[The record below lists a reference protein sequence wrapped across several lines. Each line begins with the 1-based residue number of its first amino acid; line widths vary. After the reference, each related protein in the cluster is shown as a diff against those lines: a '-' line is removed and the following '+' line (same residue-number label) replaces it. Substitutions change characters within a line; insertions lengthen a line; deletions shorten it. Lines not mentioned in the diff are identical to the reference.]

1 MPHDL
6 PLLNDLIILLLAS
19 VPIAFLCHKLRL
31 PVIVGFMLTGILIG
45 PYGLK
50 LINDVHAVEILAEI
64 GVMLLLFTI
73 GLEFS
78 ISRLMEMKRLVVWGG
93 GLQVVLTT
101 LFGLGLFF
109 LLGWPFKQAV
119 LFGFL
124 LTLSSTAIVLKTYSD
139 RLEVDTPHG
148 RAGVGILLFQD
159 LCIVPMMLMVPI
171 LSGREGAS
179 VANIALKLGT
189 AVAAVAIIIFT
200 SRTVVPFLLGHIV
213 RLRSQE
219 VFIIFVVLVSFGT
232 SWLTAHFGLS
242 LALGAF
248 IAGVVLS
255 ESEYS
260 HQIMADILPFRD
272 VFNSIFFV
280 SIGMLLS
287 TGFFIANLPMVLT
300 WFAGLVIVKA
310 VIIVAA
316 VLLLGYPIRIATMTA
331 VGLAQIGEFSF
342 ILAKTATSQNLLSD
356 SDYQRFLAS
365 AILSMVATPF
375 LIKAAGRI
383 GYVAQSIFAQKS
395 KGLEVVAAEDAES
408 EPDPD
413 CQVVIIGYGLNG
425 RNLAK
430 VLHRTGIP
438 YQVLEMNSQAISEA
452 RAQGIPIFYGDAVRR
467 EVLHHIGVGQAKILV
482 IAISDPSATRHA
494 VSLAR
499 EMNSQIHIIVRTRY
513 MSELPELYKLGANQ
527 VVPEE
532 FETSIEIFSRVLDKY
547 GVARNVIQREIEDIR
562 REGYQMLRGASL
574 PLADL
579 GQIAEAFDGVTSDIL
594 FINADS
600 PAVGHTVGEL
610 NLRGRTGV
618 TISSAVRNGN
628 TMINIGPDFR
638 IATEDI
644 LVLMGAAEQVE
655 RAIACLK
662 KAGGKPGRLQG
673 KTETEGQ
680 VSQIDAV

>member
-50 LINDVHAVEILAEI
+50 LINDVHAVETLAEI

-78 ISRLMEMKRLVVWGG
+78 LGRLMEMKRLVLWGG
-93 GLQVVLTT
+93 GWQVVLTT
-101 LFGLGLFF
+101 LFGLGIFWLV
-109 LLGWPFKQAV
+109 GWPFKQSV

-159 LCIVPMMLMVPI
+159 LCIVPMMLLVPI

-179 VANIALKLGT
+179 PANIATKLGT
-189 AVAAVAIIIFT
+189 AVAAVAIIMFSARKLI
-200 SRTVVPFLLGHIV
+200 PFVLGHIV

-260 HQIMADILPFRD
+260 HQIVADIMPFRD
-272 VFNSIFFV
+272 VFNSLFFI

-287 TGFFIANLPMVLT
+287 TGFFIAHLPMVLA
-300 WFAGLVIVKA
+300 WFVGLVLLKA
-310 VIIVAA
+310 TIIIA
-316 VLLLGYPIRIATMTA
+316 VVMSLRYPTRVATMTA

-356 SDYQRFLAS
+356 NDYQLFLAS

-375 LIKAAGRI
+375 FIKAASPI
-383 GYVAQSIFAQKS
+383 GQAVQSLISRNA
-395 KGLEVVAAEDAES
+395 GLPEIETEAEASAE
-408 EPDPD
+408 PAPD
-413 CQVVIIGYGLNG
+413 CQVIIIGYGLNG

-438 YQVLEMNSQAISEA
+438 YQVLEMNAQAISEA
-452 RAQGIPIFYGDAVRR
+452 RAQGVPIFYGDAVRR
-467 EVLHHIGVGQAKILV
+467 EVLHHIGVEHAKILV
-482 IAISDPSATRHA
+482 IAISDPAASRYA
-494 VSLAR
+494 VSQAR
-499 EMNSQIHIIVRTRY
+499 EMNPELHIIVRTRY

-527 VVPEE
+527 VIPEE
-532 FETSIEIFSRVLDKY
+532 FETSIEIFSRVLAQF
-547 GVARNVIQREIEDIR
+547 GIARNVIQREIEDIR

-579 GQIAEAFDGVTSDIL
+579 GLIAEAFDGVTSDI
-594 FINADS
+594 FFVSADS
-600 PAVGHTVGEL
+600 PAVGHTLGEL
-610 NLRGRTGV
+610 DLRRRTGV
-618 TISSAVRNGN
+618 TISSAVRDGN
-628 TMINIGPDFR
+628 TLINLGPEFE
-638 IATEDI
+638 IAAEDI
-644 LVLMGAAEQVE
+644 LVLMGAPEQIEHALAAFKKGPKQRLGTFQPVTAE
-655 RAIACLK
+655 
-662 KAGGKPGRLQG
+662 
-673 KTETEGQ
+673 
-680 VSQIDAV
+680 S

>member
-6 PLLNDLIILLLAS
+6 PLLNDLIVLLLAS

-78 ISRLMEMKRLVVWGG
+78 ISRLMEMKRLVLWGG

-109 LLGWPFKQAV
+109 LMGWPFKQSV

-179 VANIALKLGT
+179 PANIAIKLGT
-189 AVAAVAIIIFT
+189 AVAAVAIIMFT
-200 SRTVVPFLLGHIV
+200 SRKVIPFVLGHIV

-260 HQIMADILPFRD
+260 HQIVADILPFRD
-272 VFNSIFFV
+272 VFNSLFFI

-287 TGFFIANLPMVLT
+287 TGFFVTNLPMVLT
-300 WFAGLVIVKA
+300 WFAALVIIKTLIIIA
-310 VIIVAA
+310 VIM
-316 VLLLGYPIRIATMTA
+316 LLKYPLRIATMTA

-342 ILAKTATSQNLLSD
+342 ILAKTATSQSLLSD
-356 SDYQRFLAS
+356 NDYQRFLAAS
-365 AILSMVATPF
+365 ILSMVATPF
-375 LIKAAGRI
+375 FIKGAAKI
-383 GYVAQSIFAQKS
+383 GHVVQSIFTREVS
-395 KGLEVVAAEDAES
+395 GLAVIEQTDVLV

-438 YQVLEMNSQAISEA
+438 YQVLEMNAQAISEA
-452 RAQGIPIFYGDAVRR
+452 RAQGVPIFYGDAVRR
-467 EVLHHIGVGQAKILV
+467 EVLHHIGVHHAKILV
-482 IAISDPSATRHA
+482 IAISDPSATRIA
-494 VSLAR
+494 VSMAR
-499 EMNSQIHIIVRTRY
+499 ELNPQLNIIVRTRY

-532 FETSIEIFSRVLDKY
+532 FETSIEIFSRVLDMF
-547 GVARNVIQREIEDIR
+547 GIARNVIQREIEDIR
-562 REGYQMLRGASL
+562 REGYQMLRSASL
-574 PLADL
+574 PLADF

-594 FINADS
+594 FITADS
-600 PAVGHTVGEL
+600 PAAGRTVGEL
-610 NLRGRTGV
+610 NLRNRTGV

-628 TMINIGPDFR
+628 TMINIGPDFK
-638 IATEDI
+638 IEAEDI
-644 LVLMGAAEQVE
+644 LVLMGEAEQIE
-655 RAIACLK
+655 RAITCLK
-662 KAGGKPGRLQG
+662 KAGRETGKLSGLKPV
-673 KTETEGQ
+673 E
-680 VSQIDAV
+680 A

>member
-50 LINDVHAVEILAEI
+50 LINDVHAVETLAEI

-78 ISRLMEMKRLVVWGG
+78 LGRLLEMKRLVLWGG
-93 GLQVVLTT
+93 GWQVVLTT
-101 LFGLGLFF
+101 LLGLAIFW
-109 LLGWPFKQAV
+109 LVGWPFKQSV

-159 LCIVPMMLMVPI
+159 LCIVPMMLLVPI

-179 VANIALKLGT
+179 PANIATKLGT
-189 AVAAVAIIIFT
+189 AVAAVAIIMFSARKLI
-200 SRTVVPFLLGHIV
+200 PFVLGHIV

-260 HQIMADILPFRD
+260 HQIVADIMPFRD
-272 VFNSIFFV
+272 VFNSLFFI

-287 TGFFIANLPMVLT
+287 TGFFIAHLPMVLA
-300 WFAGLVIVKA
+300 WFAGLVLLKA
-310 VIIVAA
+310 TIIIA
-316 VLLLGYPIRIATMTA
+316 VVMSLRYPTRVATMTA

-356 SDYQRFLAS
+356 NDYQLFLAS

-375 LIKAAGRI
+375 FIKAASPI
-383 GYVAQSIFAQKS
+383 GQAVQSLISRKV
-395 KGLEVVAAEDAES
+395 GLPEIETEAEASAE
-408 EPDPD
+408 PAPD
-413 CQVVIIGYGLNG
+413 CQVIIIGYGLNG

-438 YQVLEMNSQAISEA
+438 YQVLEMNAQAISEA
-452 RAQGIPIFYGDAVRR
+452 RAQGVPIFYGDAVRR
-467 EVLHHIGVGQAKILV
+467 EVLHHIGVEHAKILV
-482 IAISDPSATRHA
+482 IAISDPAASRYA
-494 VSLAR
+494 VSQAR
-499 EMNSQIHIIVRTRY
+499 EMNPDLHIIVRTRY

-527 VVPEE
+527 VIPEE
-532 FETSIEIFSRVLDKY
+532 FETSIEIFSRVLAQF
-547 GVARNVIQREIEDIR
+547 GIARNIIQREIEDIR

-579 GQIAEAFDGVTSDIL
+579 GLIAEAFDGVTSDI
-594 FINADS
+594 FFVSADS
-600 PAVGHTVGEL
+600 PAVGHTLGEL
-610 NLRGRTGV
+610 DLRRRTGV
-618 TISSAVRNGN
+618 TISSAVRDGN
-628 TMINIGPDFR
+628 TLINLGPEFE
-638 IATEDI
+638 IAAEDI
-644 LVLMGAAEQVE
+644 LVLMGAPEQIE
-655 RAIACLK
+655 RALAAFK
-662 KAGGKPGRLQG
+662 KGPKQSLGTFQPVTA
-673 KTETEGQ
+673 E
-680 VSQIDAV
+680 S

>member
-300 WFAGLVIVKA
+300 WFVGLVIIKA
-310 VIIVAA
+310 VIIIAA
-316 VLLLGYPIRIATMTA
+316 VLLLSYPVRIATMTA

-375 LIKAAGRI
+375 LIKPQG
-383 GYVAQSIFAQKS
+383 
-395 KGLEVVAAEDAES
+395 GLGT
-408 EPDPD
+408 P
-413 CQVVIIGYGLNG
+413 
-425 RNLAK
+425 RNPSLRK
-430 VLHRTGIP
+430 RPKTWKPLTQRMRNRSLILT
-438 YQVLEMNSQAISEA
+438 
-452 RAQGIPIFYGDAVRR
+452 VR
-467 EVLHHIGVGQAKILV
+467 
-482 IAISDPSATRHA
+482 SS
-494 VSLAR
+494 
-499 EMNSQIHIIVRTRY
+499 
-513 MSELPELYKLGANQ
+513 
-527 VVPEE
+527 
-532 FETSIEIFSRVLDKY
+532 
-547 GVARNVIQREIEDIR
+547 
-562 REGYQMLRGASL
+562 
-574 PLADL
+574 
-579 GQIAEAFDGVTSDIL
+579 
-594 FINADS
+594 
-600 PAVGHTVGEL
+600 
-610 NLRGRTGV
+610 
-618 TISSAVRNGN
+618 SSA
-628 TMINIGPDFR
+628 M
-638 IATEDI
+638 A
-644 LVLMGAAEQVE
+644 
-655 RAIACLK
+655 
-662 KAGGKPGRLQG
+662 
-673 KTETEGQ
+673 
-680 VSQIDAV
+680 

>member
-50 LINDVHAVEILAEI
+50 LINDVHAVETLAEI

-78 ISRLMEMKRLVVWGG
+78 LGRLLEMKRLVLWGG
-93 GLQVVLTT
+93 GWQVVLTT
-101 LFGLGLFF
+101 LLGLGIFWLV
-109 LLGWPFKQAV
+109 GWPFKQSV

-159 LCIVPMMLMVPI
+159 LCIVPMMLLVPI

-179 VANIALKLGT
+179 PANIATKLGT
-189 AVAAVAIIIFT
+189 AVAAVAIIMFSARKLI
-200 SRTVVPFLLGHIV
+200 PFVLGHIV

-260 HQIMADILPFRD
+260 HQIVADIMPFRD
-272 VFNSIFFV
+272 VFNSLFFI

-287 TGFFIANLPMVLT
+287 TGFFIAHLPMVLA
-300 WFAGLVIVKA
+300 WFAGLVLLKA
-310 VIIVAA
+310 TIIIA
-316 VLLLGYPIRIATMTA
+316 VVMSLRYPTRVATMTA

-356 SDYQRFLAS
+356 NDYQLFLAS

-375 LIKAAGRI
+375 FIKAASPI
-383 GYVAQSIFAQKS
+383 GQAVQSLISRKA
-395 KGLEVVAAEDAES
+395 GLPEIETEAEASAE
-408 EPDPD
+408 PAPD
-413 CQVVIIGYGLNG
+413 CQVIIIGYGLNG

-438 YQVLEMNSQAISEA
+438 YQVLEMNAQAISEA
-452 RAQGIPIFYGDAVRR
+452 RAQGVPIFYGDAVRR
-467 EVLHHIGVGQAKILV
+467 EVLHHIGVEHAKILV
-482 IAISDPSATRHA
+482 IAISDPAASRYA
-494 VSLAR
+494 VSQAR
-499 EMNSQIHIIVRTRY
+499 EMNPDLHIIVRTRY

-527 VVPEE
+527 VIPEE
-532 FETSIEIFSRVLDKY
+532 FETSIEIFSRVLAQF
-547 GVARNVIQREIEDIR
+547 GIARNIIQREIEDIR

-579 GQIAEAFDGVTSDIL
+579 GLIAEAFDGVTSDI
-594 FINADS
+594 FFVSADS
-600 PAVGHTVGEL
+600 PAVGHTLGEL
-610 NLRGRTGV
+610 DLRRRTGV
-618 TISSAVRNGN
+618 TISSAVRDGN
-628 TMINIGPDFR
+628 TLINLGPEFE
-638 IATEDI
+638 IAAEDI
-644 LVLMGAAEQVE
+644 LVLMGAPEQIEHALAAFKKGPKQSLGTFQPVTAE
-655 RAIACLK
+655 
-662 KAGGKPGRLQG
+662 
-673 KTETEGQ
+673 
-680 VSQIDAV
+680 S

>member
-50 LINDVHAVEILAEI
+50 LINDVHAVETLAEI

-78 ISRLMEMKRLVVWGG
+78 LGRLLEMKRLVLWGG
-93 GLQVVLTT
+93 GWQVVLTT
-101 LFGLGLFF
+101 LLGLGIFWLV
-109 LLGWPFKQAV
+109 GWPFKQSV

-159 LCIVPMMLMVPI
+159 LCIVPMMLLVPI

-179 VANIALKLGT
+179 PANIATKLGT
-189 AVAAVAIIIFT
+189 AVAAVAIIMFSARKLI
-200 SRTVVPFLLGHIV
+200 PFVLGHIV

-260 HQIMADILPFRD
+260 HQIVADIMPFRD
-272 VFNSIFFV
+272 VFNSLFFI

-287 TGFFIANLPMVLT
+287 TGFFIAHLPMVLA
-300 WFAGLVIVKA
+300 WFAGLVLLKA
-310 VIIVAA
+310 TIIIA
-316 VLLLGYPIRIATMTA
+316 VVMSLRYPTRVATMTA

-356 SDYQRFLAS
+356 NDYQLFLAS

-375 LIKAAGRI
+375 FIKAASPI
-383 GYVAQSIFAQKS
+383 GQAVQSLISRKV
-395 KGLEVVAAEDAES
+395 GLPEIETEAEASAE
-408 EPDPD
+408 PAPD
-413 CQVVIIGYGLNG
+413 CQVIIIGYGLNG

-438 YQVLEMNSQAISEA
+438 YQVLEMNAQAISEA
-452 RAQGIPIFYGDAVRR
+452 RAQGVPIFYGDAVRR
-467 EVLHHIGVGQAKILV
+467 EVLHHIGVEHAKILV
-482 IAISDPSATRHA
+482 IAISDPAASRYA
-494 VSLAR
+494 VSQAR
-499 EMNSQIHIIVRTRY
+499 EMNPDLHIIVRTRY

-527 VVPEE
+527 VIPEE
-532 FETSIEIFSRVLDKY
+532 FETSIEIFSRVLAQF
-547 GVARNVIQREIEDIR
+547 GIARNIIQREIEDIR

-579 GQIAEAFDGVTSDIL
+579 GLIAEAFDGVTSDI
-594 FINADS
+594 FFVSADS
-600 PAVGHTVGEL
+600 PAVGHTLGEL
-610 NLRGRTGV
+610 DLRRRTGV
-618 TISSAVRNGN
+618 TISSAVRDGN
-628 TMINIGPDFR
+628 TLINLGPEFE
-638 IATEDI
+638 IAAEDI
-644 LVLMGAAEQVE
+644 LVLMGAPEQIEHALAAFKKGPKQSLGTFQPATAE
-655 RAIACLK
+655 
-662 KAGGKPGRLQG
+662 
-673 KTETEGQ
+673 
-680 VSQIDAV
+680 S

>member
-78 ISRLMEMKRLVVWGG
+78 LGRLMEMKRLVLWGG
-93 GLQVVLTT
+93 GLQVLLTT
-101 LFGLGLFF
+101 LLGLGIFF

-159 LCIVPMMLMVPI
+159 LCIVPMMLLVPI

-179 VANIALKLGT
+179 PTNIAIKLGT
-189 AVAAVAIIIFT
+189 AVAAVAVIMFT
-200 SRTVVPFLLGHIV
+200 ARKVIPFVLGHIV

-260 HQIMADILPFRD
+260 HQIVADIMPFRD

-287 TGFFIANLPMVLT
+287 TGFFVANLPMVLT
-300 WFAGLVIVKA
+300 WFAGLVIIKT
-310 VIIVAA
+310 VIIIA
-316 VLLLGYPIRIATMTA
+316 VVMSLRYPVRVATMTA

-342 ILAKTATSQNLLSD
+342 ILAKTAMSQNLLSD
-356 SDYQRFLAS
+356 SDYQRFLAA

-375 LIKAAGRI
+375 FIKAARRI
-383 GYVAQSIFAQKS
+383 GYAVQSIFARKLT
-395 KGLEVVAAEDAES
+395 GLQTDAEENDES
-408 EPDPD
+408 EPSLD
-413 CQVVIIGYGLNG
+413 CQVIIVGYGLNG

-430 VLHRTGIP
+430 VLHHTGIP
-438 YQVLEMNSQAISEA
+438 YLVLEMNSQAISEA
-452 RAQGIPIFYGDAVRR
+452 RAQGVPIFYGDAVRR
-467 EVLHHIGVGQAKILV
+467 EVLHHFGVARAKILV

-494 VSLAR
+494 VSQAR
-499 EMNSQIHIIVRTRY
+499 ELNPHLHIIVRTRY

-527 VVPEE
+527 IVPEE
-532 FETSIEIFSRVLDKY
+532 FETSIEIFSRVLVEF
-547 GVARNVIQREIEDIR
+547 GVARNLIQREIEDIR
-562 REGYQMLRGASL
+562 SEGYQMLRGASL

-579 GQIAEAFDGVTSDIL
+579 GQIAQAFDGVTSDIL
-594 FINADS
+594 FITADS
-600 PAVGHTVGEL
+600 PAVGRTVGEL
-610 NLRGRTGV
+610 NLRSRTGV

-638 IATEDI
+638 IEAEDI
-644 LVLMGAAEQVE
+644 LVLMGEAGQIDQ
-655 RAIACLK
+655 AIACLK
-662 KAGGKPGRLQG
+662 KAVG
-673 KTETEGQ
+673 KTGQ
-680 VSQIDAV
+680 LHAPSQS

>member
-78 ISRLMEMKRLVVWGG
+78 LGRLMEMKRLVLWGG

-101 LFGLGLFF
+101 LLGLGIFF
-109 LLGWPFKQAV
+109 LLGWPFKQSV

-159 LCIVPMMLMVPI
+159 LCIVPMMLLVPI

-179 VANIALKLGT
+179 PANIAIKLGT
-189 AVAAVAIIIFT
+189 AVAAVAIIIFAA
-200 SRTVVPFLLGHIV
+200 RNVIPFVLGHIV

-260 HQIMADILPFRD
+260 HQIVADIMPFRD
-272 VFNSIFFV
+272 VFNSLFFI

-287 TGFFIANLPMVLT
+287 TGFFVANLPMVLT
-300 WFAGLVIVKA
+300 WFAGLVIIKT
-310 VIIVAA
+310 VIIIA
-316 VLLLGYPIRIATMTA
+316 VVMSLRYPVRVATMTA

-342 ILAKTATSQNLLSD
+342 ILAKTATSQNLFSD
-356 SDYQRFLAS
+356 SDYQRFLAA

-375 LIKAAGRI
+375 FIKAARQI
-383 GYVAQSIFAQKS
+383 GYAVQSIFARKLA
-395 KGLEVVAAEDAES
+395 GLKTDAEEND
-408 EPDPD
+408 EPGPDLD
-413 CQVVIIGYGLNG
+413 CQVIIVGYGLNG

-430 VLHRTGIP
+430 VLHHTGIP
-438 YQVLEMNSQAISEA
+438 YLVLEMNSQAISEA
-452 RAQGIPIFYGDAVRR
+452 RGQGVPIFYGDAVRR
-467 EVLHHIGVGQAKILV
+467 EVLHHFGVERAKILV

-494 VSLAR
+494 VSQAR
-499 EMNSQIHIIVRTRY
+499 EMNPQLHIIVRTRY

-532 FETSIEIFSRVLDKY
+532 FETSIEIFSRVLVEF
-547 GVARNVIQREIEDIR
+547 GVARNLIQREIEDIR

-579 GQIAEAFDGVTSDIL
+579 GQIAQAFDGVTSDIL
-594 FINADS
+594 FISADS
-600 PAVGHTVGEL
+600 PAVGRTVGEL
-610 NLRGRTGV
+610 NLRKRTGA

-638 IATEDI
+638 IEAEDI
-644 LVLMGAAEQVE
+644 LVLMGEAWQIDQ
-655 RAIACLK
+655 AIACLK
-662 KAGGKPGRLQG
+662 KAVG
-673 KTETEGQ
+673 KTGQ
-680 VSQIDAV
+680 LPAPSLERPAS

>member
-50 LINDVHAVEILAEI
+50 LINDVHAVETLAEI

-78 ISRLMEMKRLVVWGG
+78 LGRLLEMKRLVLWGG
-93 GLQVVLTT
+93 GWQVVLTT
-101 LFGLGLFF
+101 LLGLGIFWLV
-109 LLGWPFKQAV
+109 GWPFKQSV

-159 LCIVPMMLMVPI
+159 LCIVPMMLLVPI

-179 VANIALKLGT
+179 PANIATKLGT
-189 AVAAVAIIIFT
+189 AVAAVAIIMFSARKLI
-200 SRTVVPFLLGHIV
+200 PFVLGHIV

-260 HQIMADILPFRD
+260 HQIVADIMPFRD
-272 VFNSIFFV
+272 VFNSLFFI

-287 TGFFIANLPMVLT
+287 TGFFIAHLPMVLA
-300 WFAGLVIVKA
+300 WFAGLVLLKA
-310 VIIVAA
+310 TIIIA
-316 VLLLGYPIRIATMTA
+316 VVMSLRYPTRVATMTA

-356 SDYQRFLAS
+356 NDYQLFLAS

-375 LIKAAGRI
+375 FIKAASPI
-383 GYVAQSIFAQKS
+383 GQAVQSLISRKV
-395 KGLEVVAAEDAES
+395 GLPEIETEAEASAE
-408 EPDPD
+408 PAPD
-413 CQVVIIGYGLNG
+413 CQVIIIGYGLNG

-438 YQVLEMNSQAISEA
+438 YQVLEMNAQAISEA
-452 RAQGIPIFYGDAVRR
+452 RAQGVPIFYGDAVRR
-467 EVLHHIGVGQAKILV
+467 EVLHHIGVEHAKILV
-482 IAISDPSATRHA
+482 IAISDPAASRYA
-494 VSLAR
+494 VSQAR
-499 EMNSQIHIIVRTRY
+499 EMNPDLHIIVRTRY

-527 VVPEE
+527 VIPEE
-532 FETSIEIFSRVLDKY
+532 FETSIEIFSRVLAQF
-547 GVARNVIQREIEDIR
+547 GIARNIIQREIEDIR

-579 GQIAEAFDGVTSDIL
+579 GLIAEAFDGVTSDI
-594 FINADS
+594 FFVSADS
-600 PAVGHTVGEL
+600 PAVGHTLGEL
-610 NLRGRTGV
+610 DLRRRTGV
-618 TISSAVRNGN
+618 TISSAVRDGN
-628 TMINIGPDFR
+628 TLINLGPEFE
-638 IATEDI
+638 IAAEDI
-644 LVLMGAAEQVE
+644 LVLMGAPEQIEHALAAFKKGPKQSLGTFQPVTAE
-655 RAIACLK
+655 
-662 KAGGKPGRLQG
+662 
-673 KTETEGQ
+673 
-680 VSQIDAV
+680 S

>member
-50 LINDVHAVEILAEI
+50 LINDVHAVETLAEI

-78 ISRLMEMKRLVVWGG
+78 LGRLLEMKRLVLWGG
-93 GLQVVLTT
+93 GWQVVLTT
-101 LFGLGLFF
+101 LLGLAIFW
-109 LLGWPFKQAV
+109 LVGWPFKQSV

-159 LCIVPMMLMVPI
+159 LCIVPMMLLVPI

-179 VANIALKLGT
+179 PANIATKLGT
-189 AVAAVAIIIFT
+189 AVAAVAIIMFSARKLI
-200 SRTVVPFLLGHIV
+200 PFVLGHIV

-260 HQIMADILPFRD
+260 HQIVADIMPFRD
-272 VFNSIFFV
+272 VFNSLFFI

-287 TGFFIANLPMVLT
+287 TGFFIAHLPMVLA
-300 WFAGLVIVKA
+300 WFAGLVLLKA
-310 VIIVAA
+310 TIIIA
-316 VLLLGYPIRIATMTA
+316 VVMSLRYPTRVATMTA

-356 SDYQRFLAS
+356 NDYQLFLAS

-375 LIKAAGRI
+375 FIKAASPI
-383 GYVAQSIFAQKS
+383 GQAVQSLISRKV
-395 KGLEVVAAEDAES
+395 GLPEIETEAEASAE
-408 EPDPD
+408 PAPD
-413 CQVVIIGYGLNG
+413 CQVIIIGYGLNG

-438 YQVLEMNSQAISEA
+438 YQVLEMNAQAISEA
-452 RAQGIPIFYGDAVRR
+452 RAQGVPIFYGDAVRR
-467 EVLHHIGVGQAKILV
+467 EVLHHIGVEHAKILV
-482 IAISDPSATRHA
+482 IAISDPAASRYA
-494 VSLAR
+494 VSQAR
-499 EMNSQIHIIVRTRY
+499 EMNPDLHIIVRTRY

-527 VVPEE
+527 VIPEE
-532 FETSIEIFSRVLDKY
+532 FETSIEIFSRVLAQF
-547 GVARNVIQREIEDIR
+547 GIARNIIQREIEDIR

-579 GQIAEAFDGVTSDIL
+579 GLIAEAFDGVTSDI
-594 FINADS
+594 FFVSADS
-600 PAVGHTVGEL
+600 PAVGHTLGEL
-610 NLRGRTGV
+610 DLRRRTGV
-618 TISSAVRNGN
+618 TISSAVRDGN
-628 TMINIGPDFR
+628 TLINLGPEFE
-638 IATEDI
+638 IAAEDI
-644 LVLMGAAEQVE
+644 LVLMGAPEQIEHALAAFKKGPKQSLGTFQPVTAE
-655 RAIACLK
+655 
-662 KAGGKPGRLQG
+662 
-673 KTETEGQ
+673 
-680 VSQIDAV
+680 S

>member
-78 ISRLMEMKRLVVWGG
+78 LGRLMEMKRLVLWGG
-93 GLQVVLTT
+93 GLQVLLTT
-101 LFGLGLFF
+101 LLGLGIFF

-159 LCIVPMMLMVPI
+159 LCIVPMMLLVPI

-179 VANIALKLGT
+179 PTNIAIKLGT
-189 AVAAVAIIIFT
+189 AVAAVAVIMFT
-200 SRTVVPFLLGHIV
+200 ARKVIPFVLGHIV

-260 HQIMADILPFRD
+260 HQIVADIMPFRD

-287 TGFFIANLPMVLT
+287 TGFFVANLPMVLT
-300 WFAGLVIVKA
+300 WFAGLVIIKT
-310 VIIVAA
+310 VIIIA
-316 VLLLGYPIRIATMTA
+316 VVMSLRYPVRVATMTA

-342 ILAKTATSQNLLSD
+342 ILAKTAMSQNLLSD
-356 SDYQRFLAS
+356 SDYQRFLAA

-375 LIKAAGRI
+375 FIKAARRI
-383 GYVAQSIFAQKS
+383 GYAVQSIFARKLT
-395 KGLEVVAAEDAES
+395 GLQTDAEENDES
-408 EPDPD
+408 EPSLD
-413 CQVVIIGYGLNG
+413 CQVIIVGYGLNG

-430 VLHRTGIP
+430 VLHHTGIP
-438 YQVLEMNSQAISEA
+438 YLVLEMNSQAISEA
-452 RAQGIPIFYGDAVRR
+452 RAQGVPIFYGDAVRR
-467 EVLHHIGVGQAKILV
+467 EVLHHFSVARAKILV

-494 VSLAR
+494 VSQAR
-499 EMNSQIHIIVRTRY
+499 ELNPQLHIIVRTRY

-527 VVPEE
+527 IVPEE
-532 FETSIEIFSRVLDKY
+532 FETSIEIFSRVLVEF
-547 GVARNVIQREIEDIR
+547 GVARNLIQREIEDIR
-562 REGYQMLRGASL
+562 SEGYQMLRGASL

-579 GQIAEAFDGVTSDIL
+579 GQIAQAFDGVTSDIL
-594 FINADS
+594 FITADS
-600 PAVGHTVGEL
+600 PAVGRTVGEL
-610 NLRGRTGV
+610 NLRSRTGV

-638 IATEDI
+638 IEAEDI
-644 LVLMGAAEQVE
+644 LVLMGEAGQIDQ
-655 RAIACLK
+655 AIACLK
-662 KAGGKPGRLQG
+662 KAVG
-673 KTETEGQ
+673 KTGQ
-680 VSQIDAV
+680 LHAPSQS

>member
-78 ISRLMEMKRLVVWGG
+78 LGRLMEMKRLVLWGG
-93 GLQVVLTT
+93 GFQVVLTT
-101 LFGLGLFF
+101 LLGLVIFF

-148 RAGVGILLFQD
+148 RAGIGILLFQD

-171 LSGREGAS
+171 LSGHESAS
-179 VANIALKLGT
+179 PANIALKLGT
-189 AVAAVAIIIFT
+189 SVAAVAVIIF
-200 SRTVVPFLLGHIV
+200 SARKLIPFLLGHIV

-260 HQIMADILPFRD
+260 HQIVADILPFRD
-272 VFNSIFFV
+272 VFNSLFFI

-287 TGFFIANLPMVLT
+287 TGFFVANLPTVLT
-300 WFAGLVIVKA
+300 WFAGLVIIKTL
-310 VIIVAA
+310 IIVGVVMLLRYPVRVAA
-316 VLLLGYPIRIATMTA
+316 MTA

-375 LIKAAGRI
+375 FIKAAWRI
-383 GYVAQSIFAQKS
+383 GYAAQSIFARKVN
-395 KGLEVVAAEDAES
+395 GAEAVDAENAES
-408 EPDPD
+408 EPDPS
-413 CQVVIIGYGLNG
+413 CQVVIVGYGLNG

-452 RAQGIPIFYGDAVRR
+452 RAQGVPIFYGDAVRR
-467 EVLHHIGVGQAKILV
+467 EVLHHVGVQRAKILV

-494 VSLAR
+494 VSQAR
-499 EMNSQIHIIVRTRY
+499 ELNPQLHIIVRTRY

-527 VVPEE
+527 VIPEE
-532 FETSIEIFSRVLDKY
+532 FETSIEIFSRVLVEF
-547 GVARNVIQREIEDIR
+547 GVARSVIQREIEDIR
-562 REGYQMLRGASL
+562 HKGYQMLRGTSL
-574 PLADL
+574 SPADL
-579 GQIAEAFDGVTSDIL
+579 DQIAQVFDGVTSDIL
-594 FINADS
+594 FITADS
-600 PAVGHTVGEL
+600 PAIGRTVGDL
-610 NLRGRTGV
+610 NLRSRTGV
-618 TISSAVRNGN
+618 TVSSAVRDGN

-638 IATEDI
+638 IAAEDI
-644 LVLMGAAEQVE
+644 LVMVGEAEQIKC
-655 RAIACLK
+655 AIACLK
-662 KAGGKPGRLQG
+662 KAGRKP
-673 KTETEGQ
+673 
-680 VSQIDAV
+680 D

>member
-50 LINDVHAVEILAEI
+50 LINDVHAVETLAEI

-78 ISRLMEMKRLVVWGG
+78 LGRLLEMKRLVLWGG

-101 LFGLGLFF
+101 LLGLGIFWLV
-109 LLGWPFKQAV
+109 GWPFKQSV

-159 LCIVPMMLMVPI
+159 LCIVPMMLLVPI

-179 VANIALKLGT
+179 PANIATKLGT
-189 AVAAVAIIIFT
+189 AVAAVAIIMFSARKLI
-200 SRTVVPFLLGHIV
+200 PFVLGHIV

-260 HQIMADILPFRD
+260 HQIVADIMPFRD
-272 VFNSIFFV
+272 VFNSLFFI

-287 TGFFIANLPMVLT
+287 TGFFIAHLPMVLA
-300 WFAGLVIVKA
+300 WFAGLVLLKA
-310 VIIVAA
+310 TIIIA
-316 VLLLGYPIRIATMTA
+316 VVMSLRYPTRVATMTA

-356 SDYQRFLAS
+356 NDYQLFLAS

-375 LIKAAGRI
+375 FIKAASPI
-383 GYVAQSIFAQKS
+383 GQAVQSLISRKV
-395 KGLEVVAAEDAES
+395 GLPEIETEAEASAE
-408 EPDPD
+408 PAPD
-413 CQVVIIGYGLNG
+413 CQVIIIGYGLNG

-438 YQVLEMNSQAISEA
+438 YQVLEMNAQAISEA
-452 RAQGIPIFYGDAVRR
+452 RAQGVPIFYGDAVRR
-467 EVLHHIGVGQAKILV
+467 EVLHHIGVEHAKILV
-482 IAISDPSATRHA
+482 IAISDPAASRYA
-494 VSLAR
+494 VSQAR
-499 EMNSQIHIIVRTRY
+499 EMNPDLHIIVRTRY

-527 VVPEE
+527 VIPEE
-532 FETSIEIFSRVLDKY
+532 FETSIEIFSRVLAQF
-547 GVARNVIQREIEDIR
+547 GIARNIIQREIEDIR

-579 GQIAEAFDGVTSDIL
+579 GLIAEAFDGVTSDI
-594 FINADS
+594 FFVSADS
-600 PAVGHTVGEL
+600 PAVGHTLGEL
-610 NLRGRTGV
+610 DLRRRTGV
-618 TISSAVRNGN
+618 TISSAVRDGN
-628 TMINIGPDFR
+628 TLINLGPEFE
-638 IATEDI
+638 IAAEDI
-644 LVLMGAAEQVE
+644 LVLMGAPEQIEHALAAFKKGPKQSLGTFQPATAE
-655 RAIACLK
+655 
-662 KAGGKPGRLQG
+662 
-673 KTETEGQ
+673 
-680 VSQIDAV
+680 S